1 MDVTRTGQ
9 QLVDRDGAAVG
20 KVTDV
25 IADPATLE
33 AEWAVVKLGRFGH
46 EHLVPLDLI
55 EDEGGVLVLPC
66 SKDTVKDTPAVKD
79 HTPPTR
85 GDADDLH
92 RHYASVG

>member
-1 MDVTRTGQ
+1 MDVTLTGQ
-9 QLVDRDGAAVG
+9 QLVDREGAAVG

-33 AEWAVVKLGRFGH
+33 AEWAVVRLGRFGH

-55 EDEGGVLVLPC
+55 KEEGEVLVLPC
-66 SKDTVKDTPAVKD
+66 TKELVKDSPTVKD

-85 GDADDLH
+85 HDADDLH
-92 RHYASVG
+92 RHYATVG